1 MARSDIGVK
10 TLRLAVA
17 AIAWLCAGA
26 HPLQAQTAPFKQ
38 CPAVGGATSCQA
50 LVVMS
55 NSGVSVLTDLNA
67 PAFGDGEDALIG
79 VQNNSTGTVSSI
91 TLQGSGLF
99 GFDGDGLC
107 DTPPAPN
114 GCPFGPTHYE
124 GPGISFNSVDGD
136 TGTVTFTPALAPGAS
151 AYFTLE
157 GTPDVISAP
166 PVITS
171 LTPPSASSGQAAFT
185 LTIQGANFGAGA
197 TVLWKSPSPTTLIPI
212 SVSTTQIVV
221 NVTAALVA
229 NAGTAQVA
237 VSVGA
242 QTSAS
247 VSFPILGLSIIT
259 TQLPAG
265 IVGSPYPGA
274 TLQATGGTM
283 PYLWGWGAGTP
294 PGLSLNTNTGAI
306 SGTPTA
312 IGTYQ
317 FPINVT
323 DAGNK
328 IATGALTIVVTPL
341 PGTFGPTDT
350 TTNPTGSFAEPVN
363 TATGN
368 YYSAQTDLSL
378 RGRGLNFVFN
388 RYYNSLD
395 SYSGPLGFG
404 WSHSYNISLTVAAG
418 TGIVTVKEATGGTL
432 TFNPVTGGYMA
443 AIPGCHDT
451 LVKIGSSFV
460 LTRKNRTRMAF
471 SASGALDSV
480 TDRNGNQQT
489 MTRSAAGDLTS
500 ITYVTG
506 RSVTLAYDSS
516 HRITSITDPSSRV
529 IRYSYDVSGNL
540 ASVTDAAG
548 GITRYSYDSA
558 HRMRTGVDPRNFTYL
573 QNIYDATGRVT
584 TQVNAVGAITL
595 FAYNTPS
602 AGVTTITDANGNKL
616 QHIYD
621 ASLRLVQTIDGTGGK
636 TTFAYDANN
645 NRTSITDANGHVTT
659 LTWDFDGNVTRIK
672 DAAGNTTQVAYDF
685 NSNPT
690 QIIDPAGHTTVL
702 TYDLQSN
709 NLEMRQDA
717 AGTTLYFYDG
727 FGQPTGFADAEGNS
741 IQYSWDS
748 VGDLTQ
754 IIDGAGRLRYMGYD
768 NVGRLISSSDQL
780 QRTTKYQYDNLDRVI
795 FITDPL
801 GLPTQF
807 VWDAMHDITSVI
819 DANGKSTA
827 YTYDGVHN
835 LVRVTDAL
843 GQQTQFA
850 YDGNNNRITYTN
862 ARGKSRSYSYDAGN
876 RLTRITDPLGRQ
888 TSRTFDAAGNV
899 VSVTDGNKATNVY
912 SYDALN
918 RLVGIRYAD
927 GASMSQSFDL
937 DGNRVSLTDR
947 HGPTA
952 YAYDAVNRLT
962 KITRFDGVSVS
973 YGYDRIG
980 RRTSI
985 TYPDGKSLLYQYDG
999 ASNLT
1004 KVTDW
1009 NNQSTS
1015 YSYDQANKLA
1025 SVTMP
1030 GPLTTQYDYDVANR
1044 LVAVGTFSGTSP
1056 GQTLLSSFSYSLDKV
1071 GNRLQVFFS
1080 GPPVPGNSSLPS
1092 NTKYTYDALYR
1103 LTSVTNGGQTV
1114 QYNYDAVGNRVKATS
1129 AAQSAFYTYD
1139 DADEMLTG
1147 GGNAFGYDGNGSMI
1161 SKLTPVGSTAYSWN
1175 SARSLV
1181 SVSGNNGTVQ
1191 YDYDADGNRLSQQS
1205 TAGTYNYV
1213 TDPARVPSAVISEQ
1227 GPDGPLT
1234 YQYGLSLIGLN
1245 SASGTQYTGIDGIG
1259 SIANVVSSSGALK
1272 VNYAYD
1278 PWGRLQTPVDPLGT
1292 KEKYKWAGEAFDNAT
1307 GLYYLRARYYDP
1319 TTGRFL
1325 SQDPVEGSAASPW
1338 DRNRYVYARNNP
1350 LRFRDP
1356 NGLSAEPIF
1365 PPWDPTAENSAC
1377 LSIPF
1382 TSIPI
1387 CGAGLNVGGTA
1398 YSNVGNFAATG
1409 GAGIGKFVGP
1419 YGQSSDAFIQG
1430 GAFAGNVSAVTP
1442 DVAGNTNTV
1451 SGAGLGKGISGFVT
1465 NAHDVTDLSGKF
1477 DTYIVTAGFLEFQYA
1492 RSGDIWVF
1500 SVGGGLGVGE
1510 AHLTTNT
1517 PCTSAPHGCDFWP
1530 DLP

>member
-1 MARSDIGVK
+1 MTRPDTGIK
-10 TLRLAVA
+10 TLLLTFA
-17 AIAWLCAGA
+17 AIAWLTAGA
-26 HPLQAQTAPFKQ
+26 HPLQAQTAPFTQ

-67 PAFGDGEDALIG
+67 PVFGDGEDALIG

-91 TLQGSGLF
+91 TLQGPGLF

-107 DTPPAPN
+107 DTLPAPN

-124 GPGISFNSVDGD
+124 GPGVSFNSVDGN
-136 TGTVTFTPALAPGAS
+136 TGTVTFTPALAPGAT

-157 GTPDVISAP
+157 ATPDAISAP

-171 LTPPSASSGQAAFT
+171 FAPPSASSGQAAFT
-185 LTIQGANFGAGA
+185 LTIQGANFGTGA
-197 TVLWKSPSPTTLIPI
+197 TVLWTSPSNPATTLIPI

-237 VSVGA
+237 VAVGA

-247 VSFPILGLSIIT
+247 ASFPILGLAIIT

-265 IVGSPYPGA
+265 VVGSPYSGA
-274 TLQATGGTM
+274 TLQAVGGTM

-294 PGLSLNTNTGAI
+294 PGLSLDTNTGAI

-317 FPINVT
+317 FPVNVT
-323 DAGNK
+323 DASNK

-368 YYSAQTDLSL
+368 YYSSQTDLSL
-378 RGRGLNFVFN
+378 RGRGLDFVFN

-443 AIPGCHDT
+443 ATPGCHDT

-460 LTRKNRTRMAF
+460 LTRKNRTRIAF
-471 SASGALDSV
+471 SSSGALDSV

-500 ITYVTG
+500 ITYGIG

-516 HRITSITDPSSRV
+516 HRITSITDPGNRV

-558 HRMRTGVDPRNFTYL
+558 HRMRTGVDPRNVTYL
-573 QNIYDATGRVT
+573 QNIYDANGRVT
-584 TQVNAVGAITL
+584 NQVNGVGATTL
-595 FAYNTPS
+595 FAYNTPA

-621 ASLRLVQTIDGTGGK
+621 ASLRLVQTIDGSGGK
-636 TTFAYDANN
+636 TAFAYDANN
-645 NRTSITDANGHVTT
+645 NRTSMTDANGHVTT

-702 TYDLQSN
+702 TYDLNSN
-709 NLEMRQDA
+709 NLETVQDA
-717 AGTTLYFYDG
+717 VGTSIYIDDA
-727 FGQPTGFADAEGNS
+727 FGELTAFTDAEGNS
-741 IQYSWDS
+741 IQYFWDT

-754 IIDGAGRLRYMGYD
+754 IIDGAGRIRYMAYD
-768 NVGRLISSSDQL
+768 NVGRLVSSSDQS
-780 QRTTKYQYDNLDRVI
+780 QDTTKYQYDNLDRVI

-801 GLPTQF
+801 GLQTQF
-807 VWDAMHDITSVI
+807 VWDAMHDVTSVI

-843 GQQTQFA
+843 GQQTQFV

-862 ARGKSRSYSYDAGN
+862 ARGKSRSYSYDAAN
-876 RLTRITDPLGRQ
+876 RLTAITDPLGRK

-912 SYDALN
+912 TYDALN
-918 RLVGIRYAD
+918 RLEGIRYAD
-927 GASMSQSFDL
+927 GTSMSQSFDS

-947 HGPTA
+947 HGATA

-985 TYPDGKSLLYQYDG
+985 TYPDGRGISYQYDG

-1015 YSYDQANKLA
+1015 YSYDQANKLQ
-1025 SVTMP
+1025 SLTMP
-1030 GPLTTQYDYDVANR
+1030 GPLTTQFNVDAANR
-1044 LVAVGTFSGTSP
+1044 LTGVTTFTGTLP
-1056 GQTLLSSFSYSLDKV
+1056 AQTMLSSFGYSLDNV
-1071 GNRLQVFFS
+1071 GNRLQVYFS
-1080 GPPVPGNSSLPS
+1080 GPPAPFNADLHT
-1092 NTKYTYDALYR
+1092 NTKYAYDALYR
-1103 LTSVTNGGQTV
+1103 LTSVTDATGQTV
-1114 QYNYDAVGNRVKATS
+1114 QYNYDAVGNRTRVTS
-1129 AAQSAFYTYD
+1129 PTQSLFYTYD

-1147 GGNAFGYDGNGSMI
+1147 GGNAYGYDGNGSLI
-1161 SKLTPVGSTAYSWN
+1161 SKLTPAGSTAYSWN
-1175 SARSLV
+1175 SARRLV
-1181 SVSGNNGTVQ
+1181 SVSGNGGTVQ

-1205 TAGTYNYV
+1205 AAGTYNYV
-1213 TDPARVPSAVISEQ
+1213 TDPARVPSAVLSEQ
-1227 GPDGPLT
+1227 GPDGPIA
-1234 YQYGLSLIGLN
+1234 YQYGRALIGLN
-1245 SASGTQYTGIDGIG
+1245 NAAGTQYVGSDGIG
-1259 SIANVVSSSGALK
+1259 SIVNVVSNSGALQG
-1272 VNYAYD
+1272 NYSYD
-1278 PWGRLQTPVDPLGT
+1278 AWGVSQTPLDPLGT
-1292 KEKYKWAGEAFDNAT
+1292 KEKFKWAGEAFDNAT

-1319 TTGRFL
+1319 STGRFL
-1325 SQDPVEGSAASPW
+1325 SRDPLGTDQNPYS
-1338 DRNRYVYARNNP
+1338 YARNNP
-1350 LRFRDP
+1350 LLFVDP
-1356 NGLSAEPIF
+1356 NGLAAEPAPQADATS
-1365 PPWDPTAENSAC
+1365 PPSCAAGSIAGF
-1377 LSIPF
+1377 SIPCF
-1382 TSIPI
+1382 
-1387 CGAGLNVGGTA
+1387 GVGLVQGGTA
-1398 YSNVGNFAATG
+1398 FGGVANVNPHGAAFTAGSGEGIFFGPGGITGSSFKQIGGFAGESALASEGMPDKARGFAA
-1409 GAGIGKFVGP
+1409 GASVGIFISNAPNIQEVKGP
-1419 YGQSSDAFIQG
+1419 SPTLIMD
-1430 GAFAGNVSAVTP
+1430 
-1442 DVAGNTNTV
+1442 
-1451 SGAGLGKGISGFVT
+1451 LGPV
-1465 NAHDVTDLSGKF
+1465 
-1477 DTYIVTAGFLEFQYA
+1477 EFQFN
-1492 RSGDIWVF
+1492 RSGDSWMLSIT
-1500 SVGGGLGVGE
+1500 GGLGWGLGYSV
-1510 AHLTTNT
+1510 LTTDT
-1517 PCTSAPHGCDFWP
+1517 IPTRPPILF
-1530 DLP
+1530 